1 MGWVEEHSRVR
12 NIYWSPHG
20 GIARGWPPERIFE
33 AIATAGYAGTEIW
46 MDRAWFDWTRAAEIR
61 RIKDLASRYELETP
75 TVCWRRVPTLEPTN
89 PATAAAARDY
99 LRDCL
104 RVAEACGAAT
114 VLVYPGVPEGVAHG
128 DSWAT
133 ARDIFGGLDAECR
146 TRVVRIAIEFESPG
160 PVLLGTP
167 EETLAFIREVGPHVT
182 ACADTYHLYNR
193 GIDPYAG
200 VMALQ
205 GHLSLVHLSDSG
217 RQMPGKGEVD
227 YPRFFAG
234 LRDIGYDGP
243 LFVQYG
249 PERFEEFALGLE
261 RAREYARALGEG
273 HDHGG

>member
-1 MGWVEEHSRVR
+1 MRDIH
-12 NIYWSPHG
+12 WSPHG
-20 GIARGWPPERIFE
+20 GIARGWPPERIFD

-46 MDRAWFDWTRAAEIR
+46 MDRSWFDWTRAAEIR
-61 RIKDLASRYELETP
+61 RIKDLASRYGLETP
-75 TVCWRRVPTLEPTN
+75 TICWRRFPELEPTN

-104 RVAEACGAAT
+104 RVGEACGATT
-114 VLVYPGVPEGVAHG
+114 VLVYPGVPEGVAYE
-128 DSWAT
+128 DAWAT
-133 ARDIFGGLDAECR
+133 ARDTFGKLDAECR
-146 TRVVRIAIEFESPG
+146 VRGVRIAIEFESPG

-182 ACADTYHLYNR
+182 ACADTYHLLNR

-200 VMALQ
+200 VRALH

-217 RQMPGKGEVD
+217 RQMPGKGGVD

-249 PERFEEFALGLE
+249 PESHEEFALGLA
-261 RAREYARALGEG
+261 RAREYAQTRGEG
-273 HDHGG
+273 RGPHG